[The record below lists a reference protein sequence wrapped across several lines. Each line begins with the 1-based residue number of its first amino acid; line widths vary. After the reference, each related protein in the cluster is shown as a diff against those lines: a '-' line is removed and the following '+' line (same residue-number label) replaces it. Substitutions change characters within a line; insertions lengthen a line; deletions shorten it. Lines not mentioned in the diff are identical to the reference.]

1 MLRILKVNYAIV
13 GGGFS
18 AFIAKTFLKKSSQIY
33 FPENHSFLRKKSFFK
48 APSYKVKKIFN
59 ISLIP
64 YVNLTPKLK
73 FVSLHAHQLKGG
85 NTNIWGGFINIKK
98 LPANFQRLLKNLNIL
113 TVKINQ
119 NSTGSSSN
127 NSHIYQ
133 LQMNSGHILNV
144 SHFLISDKS
153 LFLHSIS
160 VKNKNIELYFL
171 SPKNRNV
178 KKIIFAKKVII
189 AVGVVDLIDLL
200 FRSKMIND
208 LCCIELSEYSY
219 SRNLVLFKF
228 VNSPFQHTKK
238 LIIRFNILRA
248 LCHMFGIQKTLPFN
262 WLFNLLP
269 FYVEQHFYDPKKKIQ
284 INIKNGNLIDKELV
298 QPNKSKFIFGQS
310 IHYCDLKINGKNI
323 NNFLKDIHPG
333 LIGLGMAF
341 VKQKEPGPI
350 SNDIAIDAIKKLK
363 DF

>member
-1 MLRILKVNYAIV
+1 MKINYVIV

-18 AFIAKTFLKKSSQIY
+18 AFIAKTFFKKSSQIY
-33 FPENHSFLRKKSFFK
+33 FPENHSFLRIRSFFK
-48 APSYKVKKIFN
+48 APSYKVKKIFST
-59 ISLIP
+59 SLMP

-98 LPANFQRLLKNLNIL
+98 LPTNFQKLLNDLNIS

-127 NSHIYQ
+127 NPHIYQ

-144 SHFLISDKS
+144 SKYLISDKS

-160 VKNKNIELYFL
+160 VKNKIIELFFL
-171 SPKNRNV
+171 SPKNPNV
-178 KKIIFAKKVII
+178 KKIIYAKKVII

-208 LCCIELSEYSY
+208 PCCIELSEYSY
-219 SRNLVLFKF
+219 SRNLALFKF
-228 VNSPFQHTKK
+228 ANSPFQNTRK
-238 LIIRFNILRA
+238 LIFRFNILRA
-248 LCHMFGIQKTLPFN
+248 LCHMLGIQKTLPFN

-269 FYVEQHFYDPKKKIQ
+269 FYVEQHFYDPKKKMQ
-284 INIKNGNLIDKELV
+284 IDIKSGNLVDKTIV
-298 QPNKSKFIFGQS
+298 KSNRKKFIFGRS

-350 SNDIAIDAIKKLK
+350 SNDIVIDALKKLK